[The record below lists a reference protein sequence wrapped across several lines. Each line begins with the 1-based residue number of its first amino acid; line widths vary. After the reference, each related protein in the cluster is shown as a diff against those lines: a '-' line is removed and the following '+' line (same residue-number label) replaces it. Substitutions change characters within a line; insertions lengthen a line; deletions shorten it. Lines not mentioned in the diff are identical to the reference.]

1 MSNSQNQTSWTYNA
15 NDLISPAL
23 QKVLKIVND
32 VKAKTGDLESKWGAS
47 MTNMKQK
54 VEQFKAANSEAFQT
68 VINEVPGLDRAL
80 NMLTNPYVLGAAAAA
95 TFGAAAIGATSQ
107 SLTWEAA
114 IAKAN
119 VTAEKSGAELE
130 AMDMRMRQMA
140 ATSSVEFNQ
149 VPEAFSRIISSV
161 GDADKSF
168 AILEPTLK
176 AAKASFTDVTLVA
189 GAATNVMN
197 SIKGA
202 TPERVFDVLY
212 ATLNKGNAEFKDIAN
227 YLPKLL
233 PFANNVGFS
242 LEEAAGAWA
251 LFTAKGQSSE
261 AATTGLQNAF
271 RALANKDRIEDL
283 KVMGIEI
290 FDLQGKTRPLTSI
303 IQDLNREFDGLTDAQ
318 RVDKLGKLGLDA
330 EAASAFSIMSM
341 NAQDLT
347 GFIDATTNS
356 MGALNQAVDF
366 GKNKLADWQQVK
378 NEIMVTLI
386 MPLGDTFLP
395 LVAMLTRGISLTVG
409 AIRQI
414 PEAATQAWEVL
425 EPILV
430 VATMAI
436 TGWAAGW
443 AYYNKTL
450 ILSTI
455 VTNAAAVAIGLKSAA
470 VGIAT
475 AATWLW
481 TEAQIALGVAMSAN
495 PIGLIIA
502 GIAALTAGI
511 YYAYQNS
518 QTFRAALSGI
528 WEVIKSLLPLLFNA
542 WKLLYQMV
550 TGDFSGMV
558 DTMTD
563 TYDSITS
570 IRDNFNK
577 GFDAQIT
584 TERNERVN
592 QIIETKQNQSFNATP
607 AGQIGMD
614 LMGFNVPKP
623 NIPTY
628 NGPIIAPT
636 NAQKPPEN
644 NINTQLATV
653 AGSNN
658 KTAGN
663 KDGISISGSGSG
675 GGKSLTIRIER
686 MIGVEKL
693 TLNSIAEGTEDIG
706 KALLQQLMM
715 AIAQAEGTV

>member
-32 VKAKTGDLESKWGAS
+32 VKAKTGDLESKWGSS

-68 VINEVPGLDRAL
+68 VLNEVPGLDRAL

-119 VTAEKSGAELE
+119 VTAQKSGAELE

-149 VPEAFSRIISSV
+149 VPEAFTRIISSV

-202 TPERVFDVLY
+202 TPERVFDVLF

-430 VATMAI
+430 VATMGIA
-436 TGWAAGW
+436 GWTAGW
-443 AYYNKTL
+443 AYYNTTL

-455 VTNAAAVAIGLKSAA
+455 VTNAAAVAIGLKSTA

-550 TGDFSGMV
+550 TLDFSGMV

-563 TYDSITS
+563 TYNSITS

-607 AGQIGMD
+607 AGQVGMD
-614 LMGFNVPKP
+614 LMGFNIPKP
-623 NIPTY
+623 NIPVY
-628 NGPIIAPT
+628 SSPIIAPT
-636 NAQKPPEN
+636 SAQKPPEN
-644 NINTQLATV
+644 NINTQLASV

-658 KTAGN
+658 QSAGN